1 MVDEDFCFVYNNPG
15 YYDMKT
21 SSEQT
26 VYILGNTTEDTGYCV
41 ESLSSNLVEN
51 LMFL

>member
-1 MVDEDFCFVYNNPG
+1 METQR
-15 YYDMKT
+15 MKLT
-21 SSEQT
+21 NVNSEQT